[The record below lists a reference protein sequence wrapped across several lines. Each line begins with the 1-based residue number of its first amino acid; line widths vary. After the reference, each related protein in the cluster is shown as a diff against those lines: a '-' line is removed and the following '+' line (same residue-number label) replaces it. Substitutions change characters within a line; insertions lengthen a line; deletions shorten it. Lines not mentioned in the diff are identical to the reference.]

1 MTSALPPSSMEF
13 RSVGLSVRHAM
24 STSPPSTAVLS
35 GAGSLKYWTK
45 TCALCGV
52 LVPW

>member
-1 MTSALPPSSMEF
+1 MTSALPLLSMSL

-24 STSPPSTAVLS
+24 STCPPSTAVLS
-35 GAGSLKYWTK
+35 GAGSVKYWMK
-45 TCALCGV
+45 TCGALGV